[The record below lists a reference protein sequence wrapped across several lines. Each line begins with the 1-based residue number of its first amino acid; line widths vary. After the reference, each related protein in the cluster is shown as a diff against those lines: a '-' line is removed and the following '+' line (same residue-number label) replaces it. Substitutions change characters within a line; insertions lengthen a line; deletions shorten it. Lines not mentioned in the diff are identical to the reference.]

1 MNTLREQ
8 LMPSV
13 DELESQIVNLI
24 IGFEEKT
31 GFAVSEIEIE
41 HETFAVKIGEYAGS
55 LSVRIR
61 IGL

>member
-1 MNTLREQ
+1 VFFVN
-8 LMPSV
+8 
-13 DELESQIVNLI
+13 QIVNLI